1 MRSSTIINFVCVLA
15 PGTDAALNLVK
26 PRGPSPIEY
35 GLTRSETPRL
45 RKRDTIGLAMGTQFV
60 RCVFRNTGTFA
71 DILTQEG
78 FNYFVN
84 FTIGTPPQNV
94 AATFDTGSADLIV
107 NSATSNFCMS
117 ANPSPCLQPFNINSS
132 STAKQ
137 VGQGFLDTYET
148 SSYEGN
154 WYSDT
159 VSFGGKSVSNFIFGA
174 ADTLS
179 NGTTNTLGVSFFTP
193 AISRGGSAPP
203 TNESSLGQ
211 MVKAGLIPSAAYSV
225 WMNRNSALGGNV
237 LLGGVDTSK
246 FTGELH
252 SYPVSPTPG
261 TDTYFGLLLNMTS
274 ASVGGKYPV
283 NSSSN
288 VTEFPAPA
296 TIDTGNPNLLLPSS
310 LVTNIYST
318 FSIFPVE
325 VGTGGAIF
333 GMCNCSL
340 GNLSSTLDIF
350 FTGLKISIPFSDLV
364 ISPTSD
370 LYAGYNIPASTRV
383 PADVCLFLVSP
394 TRAGFGN
401 NLGDP
406 FLRYV
411 YYVVDLDSKQ
421 IGLAPSNPNPGKS
434 NIMEIAAGG
443 GNLPSVSTSSSGATP
458 TSGTPTGSGNPSGTG
473 PGASSTTTKSS
484 DANDLKVV
492 SFGVVAGLLGLFC
505 LLL

>member
-1 MRSSTIINFVCVLA
+1 MKSSTIINFVCLLA

-45 RKRDTIGLAMGTQFV
+45 RKRDTIGLAMGTQF
-60 RCVFRNTGTFA
+60 
-71 DILTQEG
+71 EG
-78 FNYFVN
+78 FDYFVN

-107 NSATSNFCMS
+107 NSATSKFCTS
-117 ANPSPCLQPFNINSS
+117 ASPSPCLQAFNINSS

-148 SSYEGN
+148 ASYEGN
-154 WYSDT
+154 WYTDT
-159 VSFGGKSVSNFIFGA
+159 VSFAGKSVSNFVFGA

-193 AISRGGSAPP
+193 ANYRGGSAPP

-211 MVKAGLIPSAAYSV
+211 MVKAGLIPSAAYSI
-225 WMNRNSALGGNV
+225 WMNRNSSLGGNV

-246 FTGELH
+246 FVGELQ
-252 SYPVSPTPG
+252 SYPVSPNPG
-261 TDTYFGLLLNMTS
+261 TDIYFGLLLNITS

-283 NSSSN
+283 SSSSN

-296 TIDTGNPNLLLPSS
+296 TVDTGNPNLLLPSN
-310 LVTNIYST
+310 LVANIYST
-318 FSIFPVE
+318 FGIQSLQL
-325 VGTGGAIF
+325 GAGGATF
-333 GMCNCSL
+333 GICNCTL
-340 GNLSSTLDIF
+340 GNLSSTLDVY

-364 ISPTSD
+364 VSPTAE
-370 LYAGYNIPASTRV
+370 LYAGYNIPAQYRL
-383 PADVCLFLVSP
+383 PAGVCLFLVSP

-421 IGLAPSNPNPGKS
+421 IGLATSNPNPGKS

-443 GNLPSVSTSSSGATP
+443 DNLPSVSASGSVATS
-458 TSGTPTGSGNPSGTG
+458 TSGTPTSSGSPSGTG
-473 PGASSTTTKSS
+473 SGASSTTTTKSS
-484 DANDLKVV
+484 DANNLKAV
-492 SFGVVAGLLGLFC
+492 SLGVVFGFLGLFC
-505 LLL
+505 LL